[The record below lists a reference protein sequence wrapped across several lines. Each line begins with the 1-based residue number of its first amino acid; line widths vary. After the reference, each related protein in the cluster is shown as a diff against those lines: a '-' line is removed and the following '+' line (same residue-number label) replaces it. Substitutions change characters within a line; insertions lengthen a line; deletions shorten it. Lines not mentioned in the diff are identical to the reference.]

1 MDRKN
6 DITVYKN
13 KLPEK
18 SKAFKGAKKVVN
30 KLFCMLNPDLK
41 TILEEQENF
50 KGSQLDIQKNIFTD
64 SNIDSRIKKIEA
76 SEERL
81 FNTMVELFQ
90 KERFIN
96 NVPSAITVKDKA
108 WRYVW
113 VSDYLVSRMWLD
125 LNEIV
130 GKTDDEIDF
139 FMATKRWE
147 IITDIKDI
155 WFWVVEYQIKL
166 EKNKWKYQYILMRE
180 KQVDETS
187 WDNQLIIWVWSDI
200 TKMIELQE
208 ITKMQQV
215 NANEVF
221 ENLLCWVWYLN
232 SDLYFQ
238 DVNPA
243 FCKLYECTPQDF
255 QGKPLSDFF
264 HLSPDLPQLLEE
276 LRTHG
281 NINNF
286 EMNSKTLKWNKRV
299 VMISAKILESNWRI
313 FFSVLDITDLKETQ
327 EKIKEIAYI
336 DHITELPNRFSI
348 QNFIIDNLPNV
359 KRYDEIIGLLFIDL
373 DWFKAV
379 NDTHGH
385 SVWDSLL
392 KLVWQRLKS
401 VIRHTDKVSR
411 IWWDEF
417 LLCLRRVKETSDIDT
432 IVNKVLKVLHS
443 KFMVNGIECV
453 IGWSVWI
460 TIADKNRFPN
470 VTYNRDQE
478 TTNLIKEADK
488 AMYEVKNTGKW
499 SFMYYHDIWK

>member
-1 MDRKN
+1 MDRKPEISV
-6 DITVYKN
+6 DKDS
-13 KLPEK
+13 LPEK
-18 SKAFKGAKKVVN
+18 SKSFQGVKKVVN
-30 KLFCMLNPDLK
+30 KLFWLLNPDLK
-41 TILEEQENF
+41 TIIEEQE
-50 KGSQLDIQKNIFTD
+50 KYKWIHLDVQKNVFTD
-64 SNIDSRIKKIEA
+64 SNIDLRIKNIEA
-76 SEERL
+76 TEEKL
-81 FNTMVELFQ
+81 FKTMVELFQ

-96 NVPSAITVKDKA
+96 NVPSAITVKDKH

-139 FMATKRWE
+139 FMATKKWE
-147 IITDIKDI
+147 IITWIKDI

-166 EKNKWKYQYILMRE
+166 EKNKWQYQYILMRE
-180 KQVDETS
+180 KKVDDST
-187 WDNQLIIWVWSDI
+187 WDNQLVISVWSDI

-243 FCKLYECTPQDF
+243 FCKLYECTAQDF
-255 QGKPLSDFF
+255 QDKPLSDFYD
-264 HLSPDLPQLLEE
+264 LSPDLPKLLEE
-276 LRTHG
+276 LRDNRKVT
-281 NINNF
+281 NF

-299 VMISAKILESNWRI
+299 VMISAKVLESNGRI
-313 FFSVLDITDLKETQ
+313 FFSVLDITDLKESQ

-336 DHITELPNRFSI
+336 DHVTELPNRFSM

-359 KRYDEIIGLLFIDL
+359 KRYEEIIGLLYIDL
-373 DWFKAV
+373 DWFKAI
-379 NDTHGH
+379 NDTHWH

-411 IWWDEF
+411 IGWDEF
-417 LLCLRRVKETSDIDT
+417 LICLRRVKEIPDIET
-432 IVNKVLKVLHS
+432 IVKKVLNVLHS
-443 KFMVNGIECV
+443 KFMVNDIECV
-453 IGWSVWI
+453 IWWSVWI

-470 VTYNRDQE
+470 VSYNREHE
-478 TTNLIKEADK
+478 TINLIKEADQ
-488 AMYEVKNTGKW
+488 AMYEVKNSGKW
-499 SFMYYHDIWK
+499 SFMYFSELIK